1 MIPTDSVLA
10 AIAARHPLGGLGQSR
25 SEPAKQNSHP
35 QKRAPFP
42 AWSAIDDAKLK
53 ADALAKE
60 AAREYE
66 VASKTAQSKTG
77 KIEPWTAK
85 YYAACIFGGMMACVC
100 RDIYS
105 GWDTHSQQTIGPYSH
120 CRHPS
125 RFDQM
130 PSPGRSW
137 SIQEQYAGVHHDS
150 LCRGSSWSI
159 YRLGPHFLWLQ
170 RKSTAQTNVNIH

>member
-10 AIAARHPLGGLGQSR
+10 AIAARHPLGGLGQSH
-25 SEPAKQNSHP
+25 SEQANRNPQL

-53 ADALAKE
+53 ADAVAKE

-77 KIEPWTAK
+77 NIEPWTGK

-100 RDIYS
+100 RNIYR
-105 GWDTHSQQTIGPYSH
+105 GWDTYSQ
-120 CRHPS
+120 
-125 RFDQM
+125 
-130 PSPGRSW
+130 
-137 SIQEQYAGVHHDS
+137 
-150 LCRGSSWSI
+150 
-159 YRLGPHFLWLQ
+159 
-170 RKSTAQTNVNIH
+170 

>member
-10 AIAARHPLGGLGQSR
+10 AIAARHPLGGLGQSH
-25 SEPAKQNSHP
+25 SEQANRNPQP

-53 ADALAKE
+53 ADAVAKE

-77 KIEPWTAK
+77 NIEPWTGK

-100 RDIYS
+100 HNIYR
-105 GWDTHSQQTIGPYSH
+105 GWDTYSQ
-120 CRHPS
+120 
-125 RFDQM
+125 
-130 PSPGRSW
+130 
-137 SIQEQYAGVHHDS
+137 
-150 LCRGSSWSI
+150 
-159 YRLGPHFLWLQ
+159 
-170 RKSTAQTNVNIH
+170 